1 MAVSLLL
8 SRLFTYLLV
17 RACFFCFG
25 YIFSNSQHE
34 RERKVKGMEDVDSG
48 DRLMG
53 WTAVLINT
61 YVFVMVGF
69 VQAFRLIIT
78 KVRFV

>member
-1 MAVSLLL
+1 
-8 SRLFTYLLV
+8 
-17 RACFFCFG
+17 
-25 YIFSNSQHE
+25 
-34 RERKVKGMEDVDSG
+34 MEDVDSG

-69 VQAFRLIIT
+69 VQAFLLIIT